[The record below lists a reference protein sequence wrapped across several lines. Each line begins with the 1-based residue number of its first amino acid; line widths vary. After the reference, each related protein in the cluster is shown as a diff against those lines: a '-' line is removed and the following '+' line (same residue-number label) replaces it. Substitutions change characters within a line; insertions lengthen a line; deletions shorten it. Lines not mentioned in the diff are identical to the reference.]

1 MVYDK
6 VEYIK
11 GDIVENGKI
20 TVEIDGKQIE
30 RVVRHNKEVGLYI
43 VYKNTMYFEYE
54 FSYDKYYKAKGK

>member
-30 RVVRHNKEVGLYI
+30 RVVRHNKEVGLSVCRQFLLLFFHFPLYPL
-43 VYKNTMYFEYE
+43 
-54 FSYDKYYKAKGK
+54 